1 MPSERSARTSERRR
15 VRNRQTRRATR
26 TIVAGATTSLRVDG
40 PEEAQPAIQQALRAL
55 DRAVRKGILHR
66 NNAARRKSRL
76 MAKVNAAQ
84 NAT

>member
-15 VRNRQTRRATR
+15 IRNRQTRRATR
-26 TIVAGATTSLRVDG
+26 TIVAGATASLRDSG
-40 PEEAQPAIQQALRAL
+40 PEEAEPAIRQAIRAL

-76 MAKVNAAQ
+76 MAKVNSAQ

>member
-15 VRNRQTRRATR
+15 IRNRQVRRATR
-26 TIVAGATTSLRVDG
+26 TIVASATSSLREQG
-40 PEEAQPAIQQALRAL
+40 PEESEPAIRHALSVL

-76 MAKVNAAQ
+76 MAHVNSMRQAS
-84 NAT
+84 

>member
-15 VRNRQTRRATR
+15 LRNRQTRRATR
-26 TIVAGATTSLRVDG
+26 TIVASATSSLRDNG
-40 PEEAQPAIQQALRAL
+40 PQGADPAVRQALQAL

-84 NAT
+84 NIS